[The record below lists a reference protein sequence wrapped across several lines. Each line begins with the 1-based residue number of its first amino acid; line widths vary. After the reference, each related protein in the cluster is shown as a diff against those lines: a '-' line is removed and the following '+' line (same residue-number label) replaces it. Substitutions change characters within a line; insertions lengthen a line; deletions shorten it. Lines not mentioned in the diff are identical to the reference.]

1 MDSELTFWKTTGLS
15 QRAGAEGVASQ
26 GQGEQDVQRHK
37 GRKVLGALRS
47 LTEGGTAGVKG
58 A

>member
-1 MDSELTFWKTTGLS
+1 MDSELTFWKTTES
-15 QRAGAEGVASQ
+15 VTSQ
-26 GQGEQDVQRHK
+26 GQGEQDVQRHG